1 MQPPPYLLWR
11 NPPPLKDYCAPW
23 SAFHLDWPTIFTLC
37 TYKSRSPTLFD
48 LPTSLPPT
56 LDILSRFP
64 SSYSIPNPS
73 FMVHHHSSQP
83 RSATHHR
90 PQSFCSHHHFS
101 PHHCP
106 FSTTTINIT
115 TMDMVQPPDAP
126 ISRMQEIVEH
136 LEYGRFRV
144 ASLRLLAL
152 DALFFS
158 DLSSCADTETL
169 WHAAHLLQSL
179 AQTSYTRSFSKPVDR
194 AVNKL
199 LLHAVAGCEEL
210 AAQHRA
216 RVCDDHVRWLL
227 PTEMKVKEM
236 LEILRCFLSY
246 ITLQDAV
253 HPPVKDANLA
263 DVRRRLQCLCP
274 RISNLTSWSPGPD
287 PQPSRIRRRQASPH
301 AHNLRPRSRTEST
314 PDPTSTVGRFS
325 PADLATP
332 PLLTPSLSPCFTA
345 ATTPSPG
352 FASSMYPSL
361 GTGAPPTTIPTQLLS
376 TLPQYR
382 TDLPPAVRM
391 VDGMLEEVTQ
401 PYEMSWPV
409 EKFNVGFRPA
419 TPEPM
424 SGGGDWR

>member
-1 MQPPPYLLWR
+1 
-11 NPPPLKDYCAPW
+11 
-23 SAFHLDWPTIFTLC
+23 
-37 TYKSRSPTLFD
+37 
-48 LPTSLPPT
+48 
-56 LDILSRFP
+56 
-64 SSYSIPNPS
+64 
-73 FMVHHHSSQP
+73 
-83 RSATHHR
+83 
-90 PQSFCSHHHFS
+90 
-101 PHHCP
+101 
-106 FSTTTINIT
+106 
-115 TMDMVQPPDAP
+115 MDTVQPPDTP

-152 DALFFS
+152 DAVFFS
-158 DLSSCADTETL
+158 DLSCCADMETL

-199 LLHAVAGCEEL
+199 LLHAVVGCEEL
-210 AAQHRA
+210 GARHRA

-236 LEILRCFLSY
+236 LEILRCFLGY

-263 DVRRRLQCLCP
+263 DVRQRLQCLCP
-274 RISNLTSWSPGPD
+274 RISNLTSWSPSPE
-287 PQPSRIRRRQASPH
+287 PQPGRIRRTRASPH
-301 AHNLRPRSRTEST
+301 AHNLRPRSRTEPT

-325 PADLATP
+325 PVNPATLP
-332 PLLTPSLSPCFTA
+332 PLTPSLSPCFTID
-345 ATTPSPG
+345 TTPSTG
-352 FASSMYPSL
+352 FASSMYPSP

-382 TDLPPAVRM
+382 VEPPPAVRM
-391 VDGMLEEVTQ
+391 VSGMLEEVTQ
-401 PYEMSWPV
+401 PYEMSWPA
-409 EKFNVGFRPA
+409 EKFTVGFRPA

-424 SGGGDWR
+424 SGGDWRKRQLDAFAQMSPISSPAGGGGNEMWGMRW

>member
-1 MQPPPYLLWR
+1 
-11 NPPPLKDYCAPW
+11 
-23 SAFHLDWPTIFTLC
+23 
-37 TYKSRSPTLFD
+37 
-48 LPTSLPPT
+48 
-56 LDILSRFP
+56 
-64 SSYSIPNPS
+64 
-73 FMVHHHSSQP
+73 
-83 RSATHHR
+83 
-90 PQSFCSHHHFS
+90 
-101 PHHCP
+101 
-106 FSTTTINIT
+106 
-115 TMDMVQPPDAP
+115 MDTVQPPDTP

-152 DALFFS
+152 DAVFFS
-158 DLSSCADTETL
+158 DLSCCADMETL

-199 LLHAVAGCEEL
+199 LLHAVVGCEEL
-210 AAQHRA
+210 GARHSA

-236 LEILRCFLSY
+236 LEILRCFLGY

-274 RISNLTSWSPGPD
+274 RISNLTSWSPSPE
-287 PQPSRIRRRQASPH
+287 PQPSRIRRTRASPH
-301 AHNLRPRSRTEST
+301 AHNLRPRSRTEPM

-325 PADLATP
+325 PVNPATLP
-332 PLLTPSLSPCFTA
+332 PLTPSLSPCFTID
-345 ATTPSPG
+345 TTPSTG
-352 FASSMYPSL
+352 FASSMYPSP
-361 GTGAPPTTIPTQLLS
+361 GTGAPLTTIPTQLLS

-382 TDLPPAVRM
+382 VEPPPAVRM
-391 VDGMLEEVTQ
+391 VSGMLEEVTQ
-401 PYEMSWPV
+401 PYEMSWPA
-409 EKFNVGFRPA
+409 EKSNVGFRPA

-424 SGGGDWR
+424 SGGDWRKRQLDAFAQMSPISSPAGGGGNEMWGMRW